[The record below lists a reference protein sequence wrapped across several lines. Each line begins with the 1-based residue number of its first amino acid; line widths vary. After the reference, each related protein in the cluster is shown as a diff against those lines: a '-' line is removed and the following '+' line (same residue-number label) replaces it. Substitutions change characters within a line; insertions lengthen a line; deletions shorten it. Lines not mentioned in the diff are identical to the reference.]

1 MDQFDYDILEDE
13 RTKRL
18 KEGST
23 DELVWINL
31 GLHTL
36 MEVVT
41 SLSQSVLSAQQIY
54 DILMINAT
62 VWKESAIA
70 DSQEVV

>member
-31 GLHTL
+31 GLQTL

-41 SLSQSVLSAQQIY
+41 SLSQSGLSAQQIY
-54 DILMINAT
+54 DMLMINAT